1 MGINTMH
8 KNQLIY
14 LIAFLS
20 GFLSLTQEILWMR
33 LISFV
38 GMSVPQTFSFTLALF
53 LLGIALGAHIGKK
66 ICQRQVHL
74 TVDYLGRIFLLAG
87 VVDLLLLCLVYGS
100 SYYWRPSVVVLGA
113 CVLVCA
119 CVRGIVFPMVHH
131 VGTQEIKTGAQISNV
146 YFSNVFGSALAP
158 LCISFIALDFLNTQQ
173 MYLAVCLMTLL
184 LAALCMQ
191 AKTLQV
197 ATLVCGLI
205 SLLAMSLPEKLFYEF
220 SKNSY
225 KVNTYPTQ
233 ILENRHGIIQV
244 YDDHADKVVFGAN
257 VYDGK
262 FNTDIFHNTN
272 GIDRAYLLTALK
284 PQAEQIL
291 VIGLSTG
298 SWAKVLSYLPNIKK
312 MIIIEINPNYVEL
325 IKRYPE
331 TAELLGDPRVEI
343 ITDDGRKWLKKNSQ
357 AHFDLVL
364 MNTTWNWRAY
374 ASNLL
379 SQDFIRMIQQ
389 RLTPEGIVFYNGTRS
404 MNVYPTAKQIFPFV
418 YQYKFMVLAAEQ
430 PQSITHAQVQRNLC
444 TLKNYTT
451 QQAIFT
457 SNHLCRE
464 AATRI
469 IEHRLV
475 PYSELELTSNE
486 LEIITDDNMITE
498 FKYGVGL

>member
-1 MGINTMH
+1 MN
-8 KNQLIY
+8 KKQLIY

-20 GFLSLTQEILWMR
+20 GFLSLAQEILWMR

-66 ICQRQVHL
+66 ICQRQTHL
-74 TVDYLGRIFLLAG
+74 TLDYLGQIFLLAG
-87 VVDLLLLCLVYGS
+87 VVDLLLICLVYGS
-100 SYYWRPSVVVLGA
+100 SYYWRSSVAVLGV
-113 CVLVCA
+113 CVLACA

-131 VGTQEIKTGAQISNV
+131 VGTQEAKTGAQISNV

-173 MYLAVCLMTLL
+173 VYLAVCLMTLL

-191 AKTLQV
+191 AKTLKIM
-197 ATLVCGLI
+197 ALGCGLI
-205 SLLAMSLPEKLFYEF
+205 SFWAISLPEKLFYEF

-225 KVNTYPTQ
+225 QANTYPSR

-244 YDDHADKVVFGAN
+244 YDNQQDQLVFGAN

-262 FNTDIFHNTN
+262 FNTDLFHNTN

-325 IKRYPE
+325 IKSHPE
-331 TAELLGDPRVEI
+331 IVELLSDPRVEI

-357 AHFDLVL
+357 ARFDLVL

-374 ASNLL
+374 TSNLL
-379 SQDFIRMIQQ
+379 SQDFIGLIKQ
-389 RLTPEGIVFYNGTRS
+389 RLVPDGIVFYNSTRS
-404 MNVYPTAKQIFPFV
+404 MNVYPTAQQVFPWV

-430 PQSITHAQVQRNLC
+430 PQFIKRERVQRNLC
-444 TLKNYTT
+444 ALKNYST

-457 SNHLCRE
+457 SDQLCHE
-464 AATRI
+464 AATQI
-469 IEHRLV
+469 VEHRLV
-475 PYSELELTSNE
+475 PYSELEFTSNE
-486 LEIITDDNMITE
+486 LEVITDDNMITE
-498 FKYGVGL
+498 FKYGLGL